1 MQAHHARSGDVNA
14 QLHVLSRNVIGGDS
28 NPCQPV
34 SVRVNRRMNAV
45 GDSRNTLEPGKDLRT
60 GQHWQRRR
68 PCVLD
73 VINYLIVKQDFP
85 VCFLPSLSFSFFSI
99 RWGWYLHVVLETP
112 GFDLDPPVSSIA
124 PLNLSENEAV
134 RQRHRSTASAPVDSC
149 AHVVLS
155 CTPSGFHPNTS
166 IPPCA
171 R

>member
-1 MQAHHARSGDVNA
+1 M
-14 QLHVLSRNVIGGDS
+14 GGDS

-34 SVRVNRRMNAV
+34 SVRVDRRMNAV
-45 GDSRNTLEPGKDLRT
+45 GDCRNPMEPGKRPVLRRNWAT
-60 GQHWQRRR
+60 LAKAETMCIGCNKLPHRKAGFS
-68 PCVLD
+68 
-73 VINYLIVKQDFP
+73 I
-85 VCFLPSLSFSFFSI
+85 CFLPSLSSFFFSI